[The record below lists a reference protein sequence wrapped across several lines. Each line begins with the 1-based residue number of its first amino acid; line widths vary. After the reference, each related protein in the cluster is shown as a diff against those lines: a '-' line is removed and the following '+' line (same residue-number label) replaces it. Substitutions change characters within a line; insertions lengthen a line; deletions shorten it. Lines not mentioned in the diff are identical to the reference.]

1 MDEEKQREE
10 EQEEQKQSIPGQ
22 IAKQGMDYGKR
33 KFNNFAINGLKK
45 GATKIA
51 AGIEKIAAFVAAH
64 IVPILIIIAVL
75 VIIFG
80 FLIPAID
87 NFLDEDMAETVDEIT
102 YQTIEEYCTIDD
114 TGVHMDKEGFLKNII
129 ANLSEAGIDLNSLGF
144 GDDGNYKV
152 IRRW

>member
-22 IAKQGMDYGKR
+22 IARQGMDYAKQQA
-33 KFNNFAINGLKK
+33 KNAIKEKAKK
-45 GATKIA
+45 TAIKVGA
-51 AGIEKIAAFVAAH
+51 KIAAFVAAH
-64 IVPILIIIAVL
+64 IIPILIIITVL
-75 VIIFG
+75 VILFG
-80 FLIPAID
+80 FLFPAFD
-87 NFLDEDMAETVDEIT
+87 NYLDELMAEDVDEIT
-102 YQTIEEYCTIDD
+102 YQTLEEYCTIDD

-152 IRRW
+152 IRRQ